1 MKVLVTGVTGQVGSA
16 LLPRLAAHH
25 VVAASHAEL
34 DLSNAASIVQAVRAA
49 RPDVILNCAAYTAV
63 DRAETE
69 PLVAHAVNAEAPRI
83 LASEAKRLGA
93 LLVQYSTDY
102 VFDGEKAAPYIE
114 DDPTHPL
121 GIYGATKLAGEQAIA
136 ASGCRSL
143 VLRTSWVYAARGK
156 NFLLTILRAAKE
168 RPELR
173 VVNDQFGAPTSAAAI
188 ADGTL
193 RLLNEE
199 AEGTFHMTCAGRTTW
214 YEFAAEIVR
223 CAGLAARVTAIT
235 SAEYP
240 TAARRPRNSVLDNA
254 KLAKVLGWSMPGW
267 REAFMREF
275 AALRDGPR

>member
-16 LLPRLAAHH
+16 LLPRLSEYEALA
-25 VVAASHAEL
+25 VDRAQL
-34 DLSNAASIVQAVRAA
+34 DLSDPDAVRAA
-49 RPDVILNCAAYTAV
+49 VRSVRPDLILNAGAYTAV
-63 DRAETE
+63 DKAESERA
-69 PLVAHAVNAEAPRI
+69 LAMKVNAEAPAVI
-83 LASEAKRLGA
+83 AEEAKRLGA
-93 LLVQYSTDY
+93 LLVHYSTDY
-102 VFDGEKAAPYIE
+102 VFDGEKAEAYVE
-114 DDPTHPL
+114 DDKTNPL
-121 GIYGATKLAGEQAIA
+121 GVYGASKLAGEEAIA
-136 ASGCRSL
+136 ASGCRHL

-173 VVNDQFGAPTSAAAI
+173 VVNDQFGAPTSADAI

-199 AEGTFHMTCAGRTTW
+199 VEGTFHMTCAGRTTW

-223 CAGLAARVTAIT
+223 CAGLAGRVTPIT

-254 KLAKVLGWSMPGW
+254 KLEKALGWAMPEW
-267 REAFMREF
+267 RAEARRVLALT
-275 AALRDGPR
+275 AART